1 MTETHTTAH
10 IPDEAV
16 VAMPERIYAAKSD
29 RHCIISMDEKFR
41 DYDVEYVRA
50 DIATAQTI
58 APVTKPVD
66 VSAGLEQAANF
77 LEQRVHDYVQEHGM
91 TDPST
96 GVVEYPGWGD
106 EYVSELEDLAEA
118 IRALSAE
125 PVQGEQWQP
134 THRHVKRGTDY
145 EVLGIGKMQTE
156 RWIEPGIY
164 PKPGIADMREVVVY
178 RSVDDGSLWV
188 RPIEEFNDGRF
199 EVLPAT
205 PTSEVG
211 R

>member
-50 DIATAQTI
+50 DIANAQTI

-96 GVVEYPGWGD
+96 GVVKYPGWGD

-125 PVQGEQWQP
+125 PAQGEQWQP
-134 THRHVKRGTDY
+134 THRHVKRGTEYRKIGDAQVQCEDGLTDY
-145 EVLGIGKMQTE
+145 ELAT
-156 RWIEPGIY
+156 
-164 PKPGIADMREVVVY
+164 VY
-178 RSVDDGSLWV
+178 VGSDGGLWV
-188 RPIEEFNDGRF
+188 RRKSEFEDGRF
-199 EVLPAT
+199 APLSAA
-205 PTSEVG
+205 PTTEAG
-211 R
+211 K